1 MKETR
6 RPKRRK
12 RDRQGNR
19 MALIGIVFVIFS
31 MALVVNTRSSSLRA
45 KDLEYQ
51 VREENL
57 RTQVEEEKKRAED
70 LEEKRVYVQTK
81 QYIEKVAKEKLG
93 LVNPDEIILNS
104 APFVHPRQRSG
115 PDFPE
120 NPPSPPVFSP
130 YIHGY
135 LPCPHDILSFLT
147 QKSLLTFVSC
157 SPLQPLTD
165 TASRLHYTRSKGK
178 IFLIGGF

>member
-31 MALVVNTRSSSLRA
+31 MALVVNARSSSLRA

-57 RTQVEEEKKRAED
+57 RAQVEEEKKRAED
-70 LEEKRVYVQTK
+70 LGLCPDKAVYLESCQREAGISK
-81 QYIEKVAKEKLG
+81 PGRDHFKSRQLG
-93 LVNPDEIILNS
+93 I
-104 APFVHPRQRSG
+104 F
-115 PDFPE
+115 
-120 NPPSPPVFSP
+120 
-130 YIHGY
+130 
-135 LPCPHDILSFLT
+135 
-147 QKSLLTFVSC
+147 SLLTEYNA
-157 SPLQPLTD
+157 D
-165 TASRLHYTRSKGK
+165 ERLCP
-178 IFLIGGF
+178 

>member
-31 MALVVNTRSSSLRA
+31 MALVVNARSSSLRA

-57 RTQVEEEKKRAED
+57 RAQVEEEKKRAED
-70 LEEKRVYVQTK
+70 LEENGSMSRQSSILRKLPKRSW
-81 QYIEKVAKEKLG
+81 
-93 LVNPDEIILNS
+93 D
-104 APFVHPRQRSG
+104 
-115 PDFPE
+115 
-120 NPPSPPVFSP
+120 
-130 YIHGY
+130 
-135 LPCPHDILSFLT
+135 
-147 QKSLLTFVSC
+147 
-157 SPLQPLTD
+157 
-165 TASRLHYTRSKGK
+165 
-178 IFLIGGF
+178 

>member
-31 MALVVNTRSSSLRA
+31 MALVVNARSSSLRA

-57 RTQVEEEKKRAED
+57 RAQVEEEKKRAED

-81 QYIEKVAKEKLG
+81 QYIEKGAKEKLG
-93 LVNPDEIILNS
+93 LVNPDEIILKAAN
-104 APFVHPRQRSG
+104 
-115 PDFPE
+115 
-120 NPPSPPVFSP
+120 
-130 YIHGY
+130 
-135 LPCPHDILSFLT
+135 
-147 QKSLLTFVSC
+147 
-157 SPLQPLTD
+157 
-165 TASRLHYTRSKGK
+165 
-178 IFLIGGF
+178 

>member
-31 MALVVNTRSSSLRA
+31 MALVVNARSSSLRA
-45 KDLEYQ
+45 K
-51 VREENL
+51 
-57 RTQVEEEKKRAED
+57 ED

-93 LVNPDEIILNS
+93 LVNPDEIILKAAN
-104 APFVHPRQRSG
+104 
-115 PDFPE
+115 
-120 NPPSPPVFSP
+120 
-130 YIHGY
+130 
-135 LPCPHDILSFLT
+135 
-147 QKSLLTFVSC
+147 
-157 SPLQPLTD
+157 
-165 TASRLHYTRSKGK
+165 
-178 IFLIGGF
+178 

>member
-31 MALVVNTRSSSLRA
+31 MALVVNARSSSLRA

-57 RTQVEEEKKRAED
+57 RAQVEEEKKRAED
-70 LEEKRVYVQTK
+70 LEE
-81 QYIEKVAKEKLG
+81 VAKEKLG
-93 LVNPDEIILNS
+93 LVNPDEIILKAAN
-104 APFVHPRQRSG
+104 
-115 PDFPE
+115 
-120 NPPSPPVFSP
+120 
-130 YIHGY
+130 
-135 LPCPHDILSFLT
+135 
-147 QKSLLTFVSC
+147 
-157 SPLQPLTD
+157 
-165 TASRLHYTRSKGK
+165 
-178 IFLIGGF
+178 

>member
-6 RPKRRK
+6 KPRRRK

-19 MALIGIVFVIFS
+19 MASIGIVFVIFS
-31 MALVVNTRSSSLRA
+31 MALVVNARSSSLRA

-57 RTQVEEEKKRAED
+57 RVQVEEEKKRAED

-93 LVNPDEIILNS
+93 LVNPDEIILKAAN
-104 APFVHPRQRSG
+104 
-115 PDFPE
+115 
-120 NPPSPPVFSP
+120 
-130 YIHGY
+130 
-135 LPCPHDILSFLT
+135 
-147 QKSLLTFVSC
+147 
-157 SPLQPLTD
+157 
-165 TASRLHYTRSKGK
+165 
-178 IFLIGGF
+178 

>member
-19 MALIGIVFVIFS
+19 MASIGIVFVIFS
-31 MALVVNTRSSSLRA
+31 MALVVNARSSSLRA

-51 VREENL
+51 VRE
-57 RTQVEEEKKRAED
+57 EEEKKRAED

-93 LVNPDEIILNS
+93 LVNPDEIILKAAN
-104 APFVHPRQRSG
+104 
-115 PDFPE
+115 
-120 NPPSPPVFSP
+120 
-130 YIHGY
+130 
-135 LPCPHDILSFLT
+135 
-147 QKSLLTFVSC
+147 
-157 SPLQPLTD
+157 
-165 TASRLHYTRSKGK
+165 
-178 IFLIGGF
+178 

>member
-19 MALIGIVFVIFS
+19 MA
-31 MALVVNTRSSSLRA
+31 VVNARSSSLRA

-57 RTQVEEEKKRAED
+57 RAQVEEEKKRAED

-93 LVNPDEIILNS
+93 LVNPDEIILKAAN
-104 APFVHPRQRSG
+104 
-115 PDFPE
+115 
-120 NPPSPPVFSP
+120 
-130 YIHGY
+130 
-135 LPCPHDILSFLT
+135 
-147 QKSLLTFVSC
+147 
-157 SPLQPLTD
+157 
-165 TASRLHYTRSKGK
+165 
-178 IFLIGGF
+178 